1 MRVIAFAML
10 VCFVFASCTKKE
22 DEQNL
27 TITEVVKT
35 GDWMLLYFENGNSI
49 DIGNST
55 FLKFNSTGSV
65 VATMDAIPYTGTWT
79 EVNTNETTTLN
90 LNITT
95 TDTKLQKANKTW
107 KLTRL
112 TEGFINFK
120 DANPSGNATLQLMK
134 H

>member
-1 MRVIAFAML
+1 MRVMLFAML

>member
-1 MRVIAFAML
+1 MRVMLFAML

-22 DEQNL
+22 DDQNL
-27 TITEVVKT
+27 TITEAVKT

-79 EVNTNETTTLN
+79 EANNETTTLT

-107 KLTRL
+107 KLTSI